1 MILLSLGNQVSGIF
15 IRTSVL
21 LNSLSELALTTVR
34 QKLFQATV
42 RPNMFILSLYSEE
55 QYYSIVPGSSVLNV
69 FNLTYVISP

>member
-21 LNSLSELALTTVR
+21 LNNLSELALTTGR

-42 RPNMFILSLYSEE
+42 RLNLFILSLYSEE
-55 QYYSIVPGSSVLNV
+55 QYHSIMPGSSL
-69 FNLTYVISP
+69 LECL